1 VQSGLKEGGAVRGR
15 NFPIAVLIAICVVLW
30 SAAPSHAATPLY
42 PNLKTLSPRDLR
54 FDSADVD
61 ASEATVTHKVLRFSN
76 TVWDTGP
83 GRLEVRGLIDSKTKT
98 GPATQRVY
106 DDGGG
111 FSDLSVGSFYYHPAH
126 GHYHF
131 DDWGRY
137 ELWTKA
143 GYDAWLASGRTQGN
157 PTVGGKTTSCMIDEE
172 FIRNVPN
179 QPYPPAYDTE
189 GCFPDSKGRMR
200 QGISPGWGDTYD
212 YFRFEQW
219 IDLGASGSLANGQYV
234 LRSVVD
240 PTNKIYESQSKADVA
255 RESAEDNE
263 AITMF
268 SVQNG
273 TLVDSNPP
281 TGSVRVN
288 DINASTSSP
297 NVTVK
302 VLGRDD
308 ISGVTQLRLSN
319 DGNAWSPA
327 QAYTGKESTAQ
338 AIAWNLTNSTYGGN
352 DFDGTKTV
360 YVQFKDATG
369 KWSAAESDTI
379 VLDRGGG
386 SSAYSNAILADGPVG
401 YWRLGEKS
409 GTTASDAAGANIGT
423 YRNGALLGQP
433 SLLPG
438 DSANTSVRFDG
449 GNDYVDIPSSAAL
462 SPTAKVSL
470 EAWIKPIA
478 LPSTGSFV
486 SVASKPE
493 SYSLQFNGPRL
504 EFTIM
509 QSGTRRRLQA
519 PAGAIVT
526 GQAYH
531 VVGTY
536 DGSTQR
542 LYVNGAEVAHAPL
555 TGAVTANSNALDI
568 ASWSGGSEPF
578 NGTIDEVAVYAGAL
592 SAARVGV
599 HYQAGSGG
607 PPPDTTVKDPSNLSA
622 TAVSDKEIDLK
633 WIDNSDN
640 EGEFRIERDTSP
652 SFSSPVVQAA
662 WANAT
667 SFADTGLTSGTT
679 YYYRVRARNATD
691 TSAYSNVANA
701 TTLAAGPLPLPNEA
715 PVEPRPSI
723 VPPPSALGLGYAAA
737 VIDDEPSAYWR
748 LDETGGDE
756 ALDARGTN
764 PGTYR
769 GDPQLG
775 QAGLLPADPSDTSV
789 RFDGVGDRVEIPS
802 SVSLSPARV
811 SVEAWIEP
819 VALPRRGRVV
829 VVAGK
834 LGSYSLELSG
844 ARLELAIWLG
854 RRVVRL
860 RAPAGAIEA
869 GRAKHV
875 VGVYDGS
882 TLRLF
887 VDGARVAAARR
898 PGVMALGGRP
908 FEIGSAV
915 GSGRAF
921 RGAIDEVAVYGRA
934 LAGGQVAAHYRAGTP
949 PRSRAAR
956 QSQSALASHYE
967 FTSAIPA
974 YCHLRAADTNAA
986 EAIAIASAPWLRP
999 LS

>member
-1 VQSGLKEGGAVRGR
+1 MLSELKKSGAALVRVALGA
-15 NFPIAVLIAICVVLW
+15 AVLVLLLSTA
-30 SAAPSHAATPLY
+30 SAQAATPLY

-111 FSDLSVGSFYYHPAH
+111 FTDLSVGSFYYHPAH

-131 DDWGRY
+131 DNWGRY

-179 QPYPPAYDTE
+179 QPYPPAYGTE
-189 GCFPDSKGRMR
+189 GCFPDSQGRML

-219 IDLGASGSLANGQYV
+219 IDLGATGSLANGQYV

-240 PTNKIYESQSKADVA
+240 PTNKIYESPNKGDVA

-273 TLVDSNPP
+273 ILVDSNPP
-281 TGSVRVN
+281 TGSVRIN
-288 DINASTSSP
+288 DINTGTASP

-308 ISGVTQLRLSN
+308 ISGVTQLRFSN
-319 DGNAWSPA
+319 DGNAWSLA
-327 QAYTGKESTAQ
+327 QAYTGKESNTQ
-338 AIAWNLTNSTYGGN
+338 TIAWSLTDPAYGGN
-352 DFDGTKTV
+352 NIDGTKTV
-360 YVQFKDATG
+360 YVQLKDATG
-369 KWSAAESDTI
+369 NWSAAESDTI

-386 SSAYSNAILADGPVG
+386 SSAYSNAVLADGPVG

-409 GTTASDAAGANIGT
+409 GTTASDAAGANLGA

-438 DSANTSVRFDG
+438 DSANSSVRFDG
-449 GNDYVDIPSSAAL
+449 SNDYVDIPSSSAL

-470 EAWIKPIA
+470 EAWIKPVA
-478 LPSTGSFV
+478 LPSTGNFA

-509 QSGTRRRLQA
+509 QSGARRRLQA
-519 PAGAIVT
+519 PVGAIATGQVYHVVGTYDGASQRLYVNGAEVASASLGGAITANSNELDLASWSEGGEPFNGTIDEVAVYAGALSAARVGAHYQAGSGAAPPDTTVKDPSSLSATAVSETRIDLKWIDNSTNEGEFLIQRDTNSSFPSPVVLSAWANSTSFQDTGLTPGTTYYYRVRARNATDTSAYSNVANATTLTAPPPPPPPPPPTEYRAAVIADGPVGYWRLGEKSGTTASDAAGANLGAYRNGALLGQPSLLPGDSANTAVRFDGSNDYVAIPSTAALRPTAKVSLEAWIKPLALPTTGNFASIASKPESYSLQFNGPRLEFTIMQSGARRRLQAPVGTIAT

-536 DGSTQR
+536 DGSIQR
-542 LYVNGAEVAHAPL
+542 LYVNGAEVASASL
-555 TGAVTANSNALDI
+555 GGAITTNSNALDI

-592 SAARVGV
+592 SAARVGA
-599 HYQAGSGG
+599 HYQAGSS
-607 PPPDTTVKDPSNLSA
+607 TSK
-622 TAVSDKEIDLK
+622 AVALT
-633 WIDNSDN
+633 
-640 EGEFRIERDTSP
+640 GVG
-652 SFSSPVVQAA
+652 FSSERKLV
-662 WANAT
+662 
-667 SFADTGLTSGTT
+667 SS
-679 YYYRVRARNATD
+679 
-691 TSAYSNVANA
+691 
-701 TTLAAGPLPLPNEA
+701 
-715 PVEPRPSI
+715 
-723 VPPPSALGLGYAAA
+723 
-737 VIDDEPSAYWR
+737 
-748 LDETGGDE
+748 E
-756 ALDARGTN
+756 ALD
-764 PGTYR
+764 PGRYSITSPPTFSYYCELHSFVAQKAPSTSW
-769 GDPQLG
+769 GP
-775 QAGLLPADPSDTSV
+775 LLS
-789 RFDGVGDRVEIPS
+789 
-802 SVSLSPARV
+802 
-811 SVEAWIEP
+811 
-819 VALPRRGRVV
+819 
-829 VVAGK
+829 
-834 LGSYSLELSG
+834 
-844 ARLELAIWLG
+844 
-854 RRVVRL
+854 
-860 RAPAGAIEA
+860 
-869 GRAKHV
+869 
-875 VGVYDGS
+875 
-882 TLRLF
+882 
-887 VDGARVAAARR
+887 
-898 PGVMALGGRP
+898 
-908 FEIGSAV
+908 
-915 GSGRAF
+915 
-921 RGAIDEVAVYGRA
+921 
-934 LAGGQVAAHYRAGTP
+934 
-949 PRSRAAR
+949 
-956 QSQSALASHYE
+956 
-967 FTSAIPA
+967 
-974 YCHLRAADTNAA
+974 
-986 EAIAIASAPWLRP
+986 
-999 LS
+999 